1 MTDNMK
7 ALEAVISGVLTPGWQ
22 VFEIAT
28 DVPAGASVA
37 NGYGRSTAPA
47 GNGCF
52 DLFEVA
58 TKRNTHFCFVWMQA
72 GKVIWSSRCLSLKW

>member
-7 ALEAVISGVLTPGWQ
+7 ALEAVISGVLTLGWQ

-28 DVPAGASVA
+28 DVPAGKEVA
-37 NGYGRSTAPA
+37 DGFGYRTAPT
-47 GNGCF
+47 GEGCF
-52 DLFEVA
+52 DLFQVA
-58 TKRNTHFCFVWMQA
+58 TSRNTHFCFVWMQA